1 MEATEDDLRLYCMS
15 LYECFS
21 LVLHK
26 YTLHNIKKR
35 PTTKAITP
43 TPERGREGRGA
54 AWKYEVQMATFP
66 QATEGK
72 RNQYLYNCEVG
83 VVGVAGVECV
93 AGERGALEANFE
105 ALNMF
110 DILML

>member
-1 MEATEDDLRLYCMS
+1 
-15 LYECFS
+15 
-21 LVLHK
+21 
-26 YTLHNIKKR
+26 
-35 PTTKAITP
+35 
-43 TPERGREGRGA
+43 
-54 AWKYEVQMATFP
+54 MATFP